1 MIPYSQLILEDLLQN
16 EEECEIE
23 YGPPYNYSLPFKEKF
38 NLTLQALLRA
48 KRLQNRSLQ
57 LLNAYFLG
65 QLLEREI
72 ESLSQRSFYA
82 QSLTTYYR
90 ITSIRTFY
98 LFEVFGTKKIMSVTR
113 TSLMMIRK
121 LKSHEFQDLV
131 LKASMIFNGV
141 ENLGEE

>member
-1 MIPYSQLILEDLLQN
+1 MVSYNKSILADLLQN

-23 YGPPYNYSLPFKEKF
+23 YGPPYDHTLPFKDKF

-65 QLLEREI
+65 QLLERET
-72 ESLSQRSFYA
+72 ETLSQRSFYA

-90 ITSIRTFY
+90 ITSVRTFY
-98 LFEVFGTKKIMSVTR
+98 LFEVFGTKKVMSATR